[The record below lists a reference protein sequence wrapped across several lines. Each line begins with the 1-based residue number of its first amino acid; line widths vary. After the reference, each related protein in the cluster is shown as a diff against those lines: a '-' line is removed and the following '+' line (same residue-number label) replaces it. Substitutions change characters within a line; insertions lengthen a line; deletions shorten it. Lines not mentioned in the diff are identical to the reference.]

1 MSCLFINLQ
10 TMLETIR
17 WSSSM
22 STISDFD
29 GTNIKIIIEN
39 VNVLKRVAGTSF

>member
-1 MSCLFINLQ
+1 MSYLFINLQ
-10 TMLETIR
+10 TMLEIMR